1 MKSVLI
7 ILSLALLNSASS
19 YSFMT
24 KKAKFRIFTSNYM
37 IDSIKNLSELS
48 RKELQQLAKENGVK
62 ANLKSEDI
70 IQSLESIKKS
80 NPSVNTSEKLT
91 LRNTNLKPSIK
102 NEENDIQSIMS
113 EQGITLEDLDVLQN
127 SVLGNVKPPAKKRK
141 ETSKD
146 GKIVSDKKK
155 STKDKV
161 EKPKDRKSNS
171 ETKPVPTEAKK
182 SKIRDKVTAKTTIT
196 ATTTTTKLKPPVVI
210 KSKPPVAIKSKP
222 PVAAKPKNNDWSPGR
237 MIASPMMDFAVT
249 NIQSDYSMKAPKN
262 AKTKESI
269 NLDGVTLKVDFEI
282 IHLV

>member
-1 MKSVLI
+1 
-7 ILSLALLNSASS
+7 
-19 YSFMT
+19 MT
-24 KKAKFRIFTSNYM
+24 KKTKFRIFTSNYM

-80 NPSVNTSEKLT
+80 NPSVNKSEKST
-91 LRNTNLKPSIK
+91 LKNTNLKPSIK

-127 SVLGNVKPPAKKRK
+127 SVLGNVKPRAKKRK

-146 GKIVSDKKK
+146 DKIVSDKKS

-161 EKPKDRKSNS
+161 DKPKDRKSNS
-171 ETKPVPTEAKK
+171 ETKSVPGAKK
-182 SKIRDKVTAKTTIT
+182 TKIVEKVTAKTT
-196 ATTTTTKLKPPVVI
+196 TTTTTKLKPPTVI
-210 KSKPPVAIKSKP
+210 KSKQS
-222 PVAAKPKNNDWSPGR
+222 VAATPKKNDWSPGR

-249 NIQSDYSMKAPKN
+249 NIQSDNSMKAHKN
-262 AKTKESI
+262 AKTKEAIS
-269 NLDGVTLKVDFEI
+269 LDGVTLKVDLEI
-282 IHLV
+282 IHLI